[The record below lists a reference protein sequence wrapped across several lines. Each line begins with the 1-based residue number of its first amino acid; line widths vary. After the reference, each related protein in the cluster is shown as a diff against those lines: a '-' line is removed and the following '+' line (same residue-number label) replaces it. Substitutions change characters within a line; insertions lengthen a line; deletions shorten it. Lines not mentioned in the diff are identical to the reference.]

1 MDNNNG
7 IYINGDV
14 YINGKKINDL
24 LALDERISK
33 IEQQLAILKK

>member
-1 MDNNNG
+1 MA
-7 IYINGDV
+7 IFTSMA
-14 YINGKKINDL
+14 KKINDL